1 MDKALVIM
9 AAGMGSRFGEGIKQ
23 LTPVGPGGEVVM
35 DYSIHDAIRAG
46 FTQIVFILRRD
57 ILPVFRELVGD
68 RLEEKVKPL
77 GIRIDYAF
85 QELDDLPEG
94 LKPAEGRKKPWG
106 TCQAVLSARD
116 VLKTPFAV
124 VNADDYYG
132 QDAFRLIAEA
142 LEKTAP
148 DDPASLIMVGYILK
162 NTLSENGTVTRGI
175 CEAED
180 GCLRTLH
187 ETGKIQADPDTGRIV
202 SDRGEL
208 TGDETVSMNLWGLT
222 PAFMSGMNDAFAA
235 FLKDPETDPLKG
247 EFLLPIYIGSLLEK
261 GEATVKVLRSH
272 DKWFGMTYAQDI
284 ASTKEEIGKLVA
296 KGVYSADLYSDL
308 G

>member
-57 ILPVFRELVGD
+57 ILPVFKDLVGN

-94 LKPAEGRKKPWG
+94 LKPVEGRKKPWG

-142 LEKTAP
+142 LDKTAP
-148 DDPASLIMVGYILK
+148 EDPASLIMVGYILK

-180 GCLRTLH
+180 GYLKTLH
-187 ETGKIQADPDTGRIV
+187 ETGKIQVEAGTDRIV

-222 PAFMSGMNDAFAA
+222 PAFLSGMGEAFTA
-235 FLKDPETDPLKG
+235 FLKDPGTDQLKG
-247 EFLLPIYIGSLLEK
+247 EFLLPIYIGGLLEK
-261 GEATVKVLRSH
+261 GEARVKVLRSH
-272 DKWFGMTYAQDI
+272 DKWFGMTYSQDI

-296 KGVYSADLYSDL
+296 KGTYREDLYSDL

>member
-116 VLKTPFAV
+116 VLKARP
-124 VNADDYYG
+124 
-132 QDAFRLIAEA
+132 
-142 LEKTAP
+142 
-148 DDPASLIMVGYILK
+148 
-162 NTLSENGTVTRGI
+162 
-175 CEAED
+175 
-180 GCLRTLH
+180 
-187 ETGKIQADPDTGRIV
+187 
-202 SDRGEL
+202 
-208 TGDETVSMNLWGLT
+208 
-222 PAFMSGMNDAFAA
+222 
-235 FLKDPETDPLKG
+235 
-247 EFLLPIYIGSLLEK
+247 
-261 GEATVKVLRSH
+261 
-272 DKWFGMTYAQDI
+272 
-284 ASTKEEIGKLVA
+284 VA
-296 KGVYSADLYSDL
+296 
-308 G
+308 